1 MVNQQLQI
9 TLFSL
14 LLVAIIFIS
23 GITLSAQ
30 VSYVNYTVVLNAG
43 VFFDQAP
50 QKPVNFT
57 MWIGLLGVF
66 RFSWGTNQS
75 GSVIQQQEISL
86 DSRIQQY
93 QRYFINN
100 IRLYTDSCLHLNRL
114 AVLTDYYGT
123 VRNWNVRFDGKN
135 YIYYID
141 QLGLSSTYRLE
152 PDVDS
157 TLWYRVNNTARII
170 NINLVLRANL
180 AKLYVLDLSPFQR
193 LNARIVFDEHAD
205 THIGY
210 FGNGS
215 LFLIARNNMSSLKLS
230 GRYLVELHTLE
241 SKLTRLTFPFEM
253 NLNLRGENLRIGPEI
268 YGALFNSTDSLI
280 KASSEFLSETRI
292 YAPDI
297 SAKLQQARSYLND
310 IQPTSIKE
318 LENINI
324 FPLEAAINLVC
335 EAGSGISMLV
345 LSSGMFIVPIAL
357 TIILIAGAVVSHLIF
372 NGSRKLTIIFF
383 TLLSLLAFELHPGL
397 RLILF
402 STKPKALI
410 NLWSVSNVTYGIPF
424 LMLPVASAIVSL
436 ILLLLTARL
445 MFKYS
450 GTTTIYS
457 LAASTA
463 VRMLKSRRLR
473 GALVILTVT
482 TIAMATV
489 PAITLKTVVPLVT
502 SLQET
507 PDGEG
512 TILFSKSWLARV
524 VVSTPAGTFEE
535 KYNGLFL
542 MSLEEA
548 AFYAEKLG
556 MTEYTP
562 ICIAFHELEFLQ
574 KESPLS
580 QLNLTGRGGINITI
594 PVESDSQELGGLIIF
609 ANLTF
614 MKNHLGLNFSGDFE
628 NGILI
633 DKEFSRGQF
642 FPSQLSVMGLN
653 LNVTGVFDKSTLQM
667 PSGEGLE
674 SYLRS
679 RPLFIG
685 TINWDAVQ
693 TPSRLTRDDA
703 LTEGNRM
710 LIISSPVIGLV
721 DIKAAR
727 NLPVFKRVVALI
739 GTHPDANLA
748 AIEKY
753 LKTLVSSHKIWLS
766 RAITTGGTGI
776 SIDVVS
782 SYSATVNKGSQ
793 LETIQLG
800 APLLM
805 ALGSWESVLMMILI
819 GSLIILN
826 AMLNSIYE
834 RRKESIIMS
843 SLGASPSFITYLF
856 LTEGLIIGVMGG
868 CLGYVLGYA
877 WAYSI
882 GASSPEI
889 FTELYSLTPLLL
901 VFVIAILVT
910 GIGSA
915 FPAKEAILKIVPSKI
930 MLIRGGI
937 DIKTEKDGSK
947 RASTPIRLKKEQLE
961 QFSSLIIDMAKSLSY
976 SLYGIIVHSYEKK
989 ENGVKLN
996 LSYRAISGLS
1006 ERIADYD
1013 VEIKYFPD
1021 RNFYNVELIVKNID
1035 RSSYAYVEHK
1045 ALMKSMLYEL
1055 RDELLKLTVSEQWT
1069 SSRRERQV

>member
-193 LNARIVFDEHAD
+193 LNARIVFDEHAG

-241 SKLTRLTFPFEM
+241 SKPTRLTFPFEM

-889 FTELYSLTPLLL
+889 FTELYSLTPLL
-901 VFVIAILVT
+901 
-910 GIGSA
+910 
-915 FPAKEAILKIVPSKI
+915 
-930 MLIRGGI
+930 
-937 DIKTEKDGSK
+937 
-947 RASTPIRLKKEQLE
+947 
-961 QFSSLIIDMAKSLSY
+961 
-976 SLYGIIVHSYEKK
+976 
-989 ENGVKLN
+989 
-996 LSYRAISGLS
+996 
-1006 ERIADYD
+1006 
-1013 VEIKYFPD
+1013 
-1021 RNFYNVELIVKNID
+1021 
-1035 RSSYAYVEHK
+1035 
-1045 ALMKSMLYEL
+1045 
-1055 RDELLKLTVSEQWT
+1055 
-1069 SSRRERQV
+1069 